1 MNYDC
6 TFQRK
11 IPAPGFKVEVVM
23 IDYNGTLPARRKA
36 NPASKG
42 SDGKTSNALP
52 GPKPT
57 TSNSSESKVPRNRD
71 DDVFSDSDEEETR
84 DAAQSKTAATEAKTD
99 HVGRLADTTNQLSLQ
114 HEERTHNNASQEST
128 HAGNNSTNMG
138 SVGASDIKAIA
149 ADASVF
155 SFGDEDFESD

>member
-1 MNYDC
+1 
-6 TFQRK
+6 
-11 IPAPGFKVEVVM
+11 M
-23 IDYNGTLPARRKA
+23 IGYNAILPANTKS

-42 SDGKTSNALP
+42 SDGNTSNALP
-52 GPKPT
+52 GPKST
-57 TSNSSESKVPRNRD
+57 TSNSSESKVPRNGD

-84 DAAQSKTAATEAKTD
+84 DTQSNKAAAEYKFMAPHQVSETTTD
-99 HVGRLADTTNQLSLQ
+99 HVGMLTHKTDQLSLQ
-114 HEERTHNNASQEST
+114 QEERKQNVASEESDT
-128 HAGNNSTNMG
+128 DKLHKNHTGNKSTNMG